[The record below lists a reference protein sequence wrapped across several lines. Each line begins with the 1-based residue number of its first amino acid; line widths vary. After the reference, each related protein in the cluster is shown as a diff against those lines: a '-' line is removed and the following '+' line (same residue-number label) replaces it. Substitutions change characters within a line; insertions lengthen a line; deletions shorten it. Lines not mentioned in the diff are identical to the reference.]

1 MWMRGL
7 SLIILAF
14 IFGSGFSLSKANAV
28 NPFTAR
34 AHRAGALAELKQRTD
49 SYSFFDHVY
58 VDAPVNVT
66 LHTGHQGYHVTLEG
80 DSGDLEQ
87 MHTAVKNGVLY
98 VTLGQHHA
106 RVLKPHLH
114 GGQVNITIETQS
126 LRGFTYRGKGTVIA
140 HGIRTQNMDVW
151 IKNPKETLLDG
162 QIDLNKLTVIGDGY
176 TQISGVSSQNL
187 AVKLIGKPKVQLTG
201 MAAMTSLDIQGKGM
215 FSFYWVKGNALIVR
229 ARQGARIQLAGITE
243 LLDVELW
250 DSSRFNGRYLRA
262 TRTFVKTHDHALA
275 ELMTTSRQHTLA
287 LDASDIYFYNLS
299 RYLTD
304 YMAQNGAVLDMR
316 DWALDMAQEYTDD
329 NK

>member
-7 SLIILAF
+7 SLIVLVF
-14 IFGSGFSLSKANAV
+14 IFGSGLSLAKAV
-28 NPFTAR
+28 TPSIAR
-34 AHRAGALAELKQRTD
+34 AHRAGASAEFKQRTD
-49 SYSFFDHVY
+49 SYPFFDHVY

-66 LHTGHQGYHVTLEG
+66 LHTGHQGYHVTLQGEA
-80 DSGDLEQ
+80 GDLEQ
-87 MHTAVKNGVLY
+87 MQTAVKNGVLY

-106 RVLKPHLH
+106 QVLKPHLH
-114 GGQVNITIETQS
+114 YGHVNINIETQT
-126 LRGFTYRGKGTVIA
+126 LRGLTYRGKGTVIG

-201 MAAMTSLDIQGKGM
+201 MAAMTSLDMQGKGM

-250 DSSRFNGRYLRA
+250 GGSRFNGRYLRA

-299 RYLTD
+299 PYRTD

-316 DWALDMAQEYTDD
+316 DWELEMAQEYTND